1 MPRRVAE
8 VSINKAITTRR
19 DGRQRPH
26 VVRWSVRGVRY
37 SEAFETLGAARAF
50 QQSLVQNKE
59 AGKPFGS
66 DGRPGEPTGTNEP
79 FHEFAR
85 DYIAS
90 RQPEWSIRT
99 LRSAIEALAR
109 AIPHAVSSDRAVP
122 PPATQAYLRAYLDP
136 NRENPKNAAIDRWL
150 KRHVVSLA
158 KFDRAVA
165 SHVHDQLALRPAART
180 ESSGAKR
187 KPATYAPNT
196 VNRYRT
202 STRGVLRE
210 AVRRGRLINDPWPL
224 PRGVKPV
231 SQRQLNT
238 RRLRSLPS
246 MDDVQNVL
254 AAIPTHQP
262 GSRGYQLLSAVCL
275 YAGLRPSEALRLK
288 PSDFKLPD
296 EPGWG
301 ELTVERADDG
311 AGGVK
316 ETKTGHSRTIA
327 IHPDLVERVRA
338 WLDGHQGT
346 WLVEAA
352 PRPGPG
358 QPAEVRVPTLSN
370 WRRAVVRACA
380 TAGVSPTLRVY
391 DFRHVCASAMLAKGV
406 PAAKVAAQL
415 GNSVEILHRTYE
427 HVLEGEDPRIR
438 ELLDDAFGRPVAQGL
453 VGGR

>member
-8 VSINKAITTRR
+8 VSISRAITTRR

-50 QQSLVQNKE
+50 QQSLVQSKA
-59 AGKPFGS
+59 AGKAFGS

-85 DYIAS
+85 EYIAGL
-90 RQPEWSIRT
+90 QPAWSIRT

-109 AIPHAVSSDRAVP
+109 AIPHAVASDKVVP
-122 PPATQAYLRAYLDP
+122 PAGTQAYLRLYLDP
-136 NRENPKNAAIDRWL
+136 TQATPKNAAIERWL
-150 KRHVVSLA
+150 KRHIVSLA
-158 KFDRAVA
+158 KFDLDVA
-165 SHVHDQLALRPAART
+165 RRVHDRLALRPLVGT
-180 ESSGAKR
+180 GSSSSK
-187 KPATYAPNT
+187 KKEEPATYAPNT
-196 VNRYRT
+196 VARYRT
-202 STRGVLRE
+202 TTHSVLLE
-210 AVRRGRLINDPWPL
+210 AVRRRKLITDPWPA
-224 PRGVKPV
+224 PRRAKPV
-231 SQRQLNT
+231 SQRPRNT

-246 MDDVQNVL
+246 MPDVQNVL

-262 GSRGYQLLSAVCL
+262 GSRGYELLSAICL

-288 PSDFKLPD
+288 PSDFKLPE

-316 ETKTGHSRTIA
+316 VTKTGDERTVA
-327 IHPDLVERVRA
+327 VHPDLVERVRA
-338 WLDGHQGT
+338 WLEGHQGT

-352 PRPGPG
+352 PRAGTG
-358 QPAEVRVPTLSN
+358 EHGEARVPTLSN
-370 WRRAVVRACA
+370 WRRAVVRACG
-380 TAGVSPTLRVY
+380 TAGVSPALRVY
-391 DFRHVCASAMLAKGV
+391 DFRHVCASVMLAKGV
-406 PAAKVAAQL
+406 PAANVAAQL

-427 HVLEGEDPRIR
+427 HVLKGEDPRIR
-438 ELLDDAFGRPVAQGL
+438 ELLDDAFGRSV
-453 VGGR
+453 

>member
-109 AIPHAVSSDRAVP
+109 AIPHAVASDKAVP
-122 PPATQAYLRAYLDP
+122 PAGLQAYLRQYLDP
-136 NRENPKNAAIDRWL
+136 TQEPPRSAVIERWL

-158 KFDRAVA
+158 RFDRAVA
-165 SHVHDQLALRPAART
+165 SRVHDQLALRPAGGQR
-180 ESSGAKR
+180 AKS

-202 STRGVLRE
+202 ATRGVLRE
-210 AVRRGRLINDPWPL
+210 AVRRGKLVSDPWPL

-238 RRLRSLPS
+238 RRLKSLPS

-262 GSRGYQLLSAVCL
+262 GSRGYELLSAICL

-288 PSDFKLPD
+288 PADFKLPE

-316 ETKTGHSRTIA
+316 ETKTGHVRTVA

-352 PRPGPG
+352 PRAGTG
-358 QPAEVRVPTLSN
+358 DQGETRVPTLSN
-370 WRRAVVRACA
+370 WRRAVARACA
-380 TAGVSPTLRVY
+380 TAGVSPALRVY

-427 HVLEGEDPRIR
+427 HVLQGEDPRIR
-438 ELLDDAFGRPVAQGL
+438 ELLDDAFGRPVSQGPD
-453 VGGR
+453 GDR